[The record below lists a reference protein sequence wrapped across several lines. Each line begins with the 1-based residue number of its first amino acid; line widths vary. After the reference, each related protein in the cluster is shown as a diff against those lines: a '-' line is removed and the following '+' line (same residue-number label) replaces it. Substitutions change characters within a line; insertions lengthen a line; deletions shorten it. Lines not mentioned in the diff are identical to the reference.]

1 MPNASKRAL
10 AALQSSQA
18 SSQATLSQQ
27 RPAKRPRV
35 TAPPA
40 PPSASRSGDNS
51 SSLPQEPSTLVSQV
65 PETPSQPQASRRSA
79 QEDGAEPQDGLPPL
93 PQPKKRQRNPGKLRR
108 LSTDH
113 PPTTSTALRPKST
126 LSGAK
131 IGGKAK
137 DLKDGVQAE
146 EIWVKR
152 QKGGTTGQGLGFAG
166 YLKMGVKAFVERGC
180 TTVTLHAL
188 GAAIPLCLSLAL
200 AIRDAL
206 PGGEPLDPFASST
219 DSADSH
225 DSGNVKMEVVTGSKV
240 VHDEVTPEDE
250 DEDLV
255 YQSRT
260 KSTVSGSHM
269 FSKFFGGSKSRSAGS
284 ASGSR
289 SERDYPSTYGDG
301 GVASYPTSPNS
312 IADGSQYDEV
322 TFGGGGDLADTAL
335 SNAGQPRPSISQDGA
350 FVGSSSYYP
359 PRQSVESSY
368 PPLPSFSRPS
378 SNATTSTRYP
388 PLRATFARLHTL
400 LDSNSPALLD
410 TLSPPLAPEDPALA
424 SLQAAIAPYRLP
436 QAVIDSYLQGHDG
449 QDPLAYFGGSSTG
462 GASGGASL
470 GGLGLVYG
478 LWWLPLDRVEEEW
491 RFWRRLEEA
500 GGLSAGSGL
509 GGDAFS
515 ASASEAAKR
524 KRHTARTH
532 PYVPEE
538 DARSQTST
546 SSAVQ
551 DERGVPM
558 QGMSSFPDGWV
569 RKRYSHPGWLPL
581 LTDRCGNY
589 IGVDLDPPPPS
600 SSSDPT
606 SPTAPGAPGSSART
620 YGQPGQVIA
629 FGREIDEKVVLF
641 PGHGPGGWARF
652 LAAFV
657 EDLEKGEVAR
667 VGERPSDAI
676 GGRTANGRR
685 ARRRWSDDGDNEER
699 GSRRDASS
707 SSSSGDEFDDS
718 GDGLGERAYFETG
731 MDGEEIFG
739 DTPRNAQT
747 WVLRS
752 EYRRM
757 LAQLPPESGIVAL
770 LCERSRRKWRSLGV
784 GSAQPRAT
792 LIQPAPRRPLSIVLP
807 PPDQQKVDVEAV
819 GAEGEAG
826 IAEEPKSTATER
838 PPPGPFGP
846 SDERSKENTAPS
858 DPLTGSEPPSSAV
871 SLVLSPPSPSDSTP
885 PPDSSASTSHLMRN
899 GSRSPPNGYD
909 TRYLRDPP
917 RSSRVRQ
924 QQQPR
929 KRAPPPPPAPI
940 ELPLFTDLD
949 FSDALPSPAPGQKP
963 PVAPGASW
971 LLSDGRAGGGM
982 LSRLSISS
990 QPSDTILPLSHKS
1003 SSRALKHQRQPSQET
1018 VASLANRNTSRTAL
1032 VGESPT
1038 DGKPASG
1045 ASALASPIEEVEVV
1059 SHRGE

>member
-1 MPNASKRAL
+1 
-10 AALQSSQA
+10 
-18 SSQATLSQQ
+18 
-27 RPAKRPRV
+27 
-35 TAPPA
+35 
-40 PPSASRSGDNS
+40 
-51 SSLPQEPSTLVSQV
+51 
-65 PETPSQPQASRRSA
+65 
-79 QEDGAEPQDGLPPL
+79 
-93 PQPKKRQRNPGKLRR
+93 
-108 LSTDH
+108 
-113 PPTTSTALRPKST
+113 
-126 LSGAK
+126 
-131 IGGKAK
+131 
-137 DLKDGVQAE
+137 
-146 EIWVKR
+146 
-152 QKGGTTGQGLGFAG
+152 
-166 YLKMGVKAFVERGC
+166 
-180 TTVTLHAL
+180 
-188 GAAIPLCLSLAL
+188 
-200 AIRDAL
+200 
-206 PGGEPLDPFASST
+206 
-219 DSADSH
+219 
-225 DSGNVKMEVVTGSKV
+225 
-240 VHDEVTPEDE
+240 
-250 DEDLV
+250 
-255 YQSRT
+255 
-260 KSTVSGSHM
+260 M
-269 FSKFFGGSKSRSAGS
+269 FSKLFGGNKSRSAGS
-284 ASGSR
+284 PSSSH
-289 SERDYPSTYGDG
+289 SERGYPSTYGDG
-301 GVASYPTSPNS
+301 GVASYPTSPNG
-312 IADGSQYDEV
+312 IADGSQYNEV
-322 TFGGGGDLADTAL
+322 TFGGGGDLADSAL
-335 SNAGQPRPSISQDGA
+335 SNAGQPRPSTSQDGA

-378 SNATTSTRYP
+378 SNASASTRYP
-388 PLRATFARLHTL
+388 PVRATFARLQTL

-410 TLSPPLAPEDPALA
+410 TLSPPLTPDDPALA

-470 GGLGLVYG
+470 GGLGLIYG

-538 DARSQTST
+538 DTRSRAST

-551 DERGVPM
+551 DERGVSM

-589 IGVDLDPPPPS
+589 IGVDLDPLPPS
-600 SSSDPT
+600 SSSGPA

-641 PGHGPGGWARF
+641 PGDGPGGWARF

-676 GGRTANGRR
+676 GGRGANGRR

-699 GSRRDASS
+699 GSRREASGS

-784 GSAQPRAT
+784 GSAQPGAT

-807 PPDQQKVDVEAV
+807 PPAQQEVDVEAV
-819 GAEGEAG
+819 GAEADPGVEA
-826 IAEEPKSTATER
+826 EPKSTATER

-846 SDERSKENTAPS
+846 SEKQSKENTAPS
-858 DPLTGSEPPSSAV
+858 DPLAGSEPPSSAV

-899 GSRSPPNGYD
+899 ATRSPPNGHD
-909 TRYLRDPP
+909 TRYLSDPP

-940 ELPLFTDLD
+940 EVPLFTDLD
-949 FSDALPSPAPGQKP
+949 FSDALPSPAPGQRP
-963 PVAPGASW
+963 QVAPGASW

-1003 SSRALKHQRQPSQET
+1003 SSGALKHQRQPSQET
-1018 VASLANRNTSRTAL
+1018 VASLANRNSSRTAL

-1038 DGKPASG
+1038 DDKPASG
-1045 ASALASPIEEVEVV
+1045 ASALESPIEEVEVV
-1059 SHRGE
+1059 SHRDE